1 MNVAIAESKLVVA
14 KPCRRLPMEERPA
27 TEYPAGDAVRCDDE
41 AGVGC
46 LKLAELSP
54 QLEFDRCMQQGTICN
69 HEGVRVAGAVYD
81 PITGY
86 AMEGTELAAHPDP
99 KSLTANDRLPARV
112 LTVSV
117 AELQPRHKA
126 FYPSPPT
133 HSAHTTHKPPTH
145 HPTLTHTRPRPDRT
159 PT

>member
-1 MNVAIAESKLVVA
+1 MPSI
-14 KPCRRLPMEERPA
+14 
-27 TEYPAGDAVRCDDE
+27 G
-41 AGVGC
+41 
-46 LKLAELSP
+46 
-54 QLEFDRCMQQGTICN
+54 
-69 HEGVRVAGAVYD
+69 AGATDYRTGVDARLHPQVPYLCHTPTPVYD